1 VSSLEFAEGTVP
13 SPGKLGPISVAPSR
27 SEHRSDVRNRS
38 TTNRGLVSVLRSREA
53 AISRG
58 GEFYWI
64 LLAATEDL
72 SDKFLLLRGR
82 QPGLGSH
89 VLHVVNKTSIR
100 LNQLETAVD
109 FIFPLS
115 PTSPTKAGSQPL
127 SPLLIQLRTVSK
139 MIVYDERLGDD
150 AMGMQGRRASL
161 AGVLAG
167 GVGFM
172 SCVLLCASLLIL
184 PLSTTSP
191 SKAGS
196 HNPPPPRVFGG
207 PIHPF
212 PLKEASLL
220 NTIIFFCT
228 CVCCL

>member
-1 VSSLEFAEGTVP
+1 MGMQGRRASLAGVLAGGVGFMSCVLLCASLLILP
-13 SPGKLGPISVAPSR
+13 L
-27 SEHRSDVRNRS
+27 S
-38 TTNRGLVSVLRSREA
+38 TT
-53 AISRG
+53 
-58 GEFYWI
+58 
-64 LLAATEDL
+64 
-72 SDKFLLLRGR
+72 
-82 QPGLGSH
+82 
-89 VLHVVNKTSIR
+89 
-100 LNQLETAVD
+100 
-109 FIFPLS
+109 S
-115 PTSPTKAGSQPL
+115 PNKAGSHNPPPLL

-139 MIVYDERLGDD
+139 MIAYDERFWDD